1 MPDPQTSFGAQPVS
15 QALSD
20 ISQEDMEKA
29 VLNAIHD
36 VARKQLE
43 RRLMANTFEEKQ
55 EAGLR
60 AALHRLR
67 QTADLEVQS

>member
-1 MPDPQTSFGAQPVS
+1 MSG
-15 QALSD
+15 ALSD

-43 RRLMANTFEEKQ
+43 RRLFANTSEEKQ